1 MRLTSRPLHKQ
12 GYVRLNNKA
21 GSVNGQIDIVPV
33 SGKGDLSAFI
43 DCAYRLNAN
52 DPNWVPPFRADMVE
66 LLTPG
71 KNPFH
76 EHAQVQLFLAKRA
89 GQVVGRISAHYDEL
103 ALMQPPE
110 QGMGPGTG
118 NWGMFEAEDEAVAA
132 ALIARAEAWLKEQ
145 GMTRVVAPVSLSVWE
160 EIGLLVKGH
169 DHPPMLLMG
178 HHNAAYEGWVE
189 AQDYTTA
196 KRLFTYDLL
205 IDNGFPEIVGRIVAS
220 GERSKKISVRRVDKS
235 RFAEEAAICIDIL
248 NDAWSSNWGFVPFTE
263 AEKAY
268 GAKKL
273 KPLILEGANMIA
285 EVDGEP
291 AAFMLSWPD
300 MNKLLI
306 NFGGKLFP
314 FNWAKLLW
322 WLRNPK
328 QADFRVP
335 LMGVVS
341 KYQNTRLASQ
351 LAFMMIEYIRRYAVA
366 EHDAQ
371 RAEVG
376 WILEDN
382 QGMVAIADAIDSKV
396 NREYRVYS
404 KDL

>member
-1 MRLTSRPLHKQ
+1 MT
-12 GYVRLNNKA
+12 A
-21 GSVNGQIDIVPV
+21 QIDIAPV
-33 SGKGDLSAFI
+33 SGKADLDAFI
-43 DCAYRLNAN
+43 DCAYRLNAS
-52 DPNWVPPFRADMVE
+52 DPNWVPPLRADMIE

-71 KNPFH
+71 RNPFH
-76 EHAQVQLFLAKRA
+76 DHAKMQLFLARRD
-89 GQVVGRISAHYDEL
+89 GEIVGRISAHYDEL
-103 ALMQPPE
+103 ALQQPPE

-118 NWGMFEAEDEAVAA
+118 NWGLVEATDEAVMA
-132 ALIARAEAWLKEQ
+132 ALIARAEEWLREQ
-145 GMTRVVAPVSLSVWE
+145 GMTRVLAPISLSVWE
-160 EIGLLVKGH
+160 EPGLLVKGH

-178 HHNAAYEGWVE
+178 HDNAAYEGWVE
-189 AQDYTTA
+189 AQGYDVA
-196 KRLFTYDLL
+196 KRLYTYDLHNV
-205 IDNGFPEIVGRIVAS
+205 DKGFPEIVNRIVKS
-220 GERSKKISVRRVDKS
+220 GERSSRINVRTVDTS
-235 RFAEEAAICIDIL
+235 RFDEEAAVCIDIL
-248 NDAWSSNWGFVPFTE
+248 NDAWSRNWGFVPFTE

-291 AAFMLSWPD
+291 AAFMLAWPD
-300 MNKLLI
+300 INQKLI
-306 NFGGKLFP
+306 HFDGKLFP

-328 QADFRVP
+328 DAGMRVP

-341 KYQNTRLASQ
+341 KYQNSRLASQ
-351 LAFMMIEYIRRYAVA
+351 LAFMMIEYIRRYCVA
-366 EHDAQ
+366 NHGTK

-382 QGMVAIADAIDSKV
+382 QGMVAIADAIESSI
-396 NREYRVYS
+396 NREYRIYE

>member
-1 MRLTSRPLHKQ
+1 MTPLTQKVLLAAERRTPEL
-12 GYVRLNNKA
+12 A
-21 GSVNGQIDIVPV
+21 AEIEIVPV
-33 SGKGDLSAFI
+33 AGKSDLNAFI

-52 DPNWVPPFRADMVE
+52 DPNWVPPLRADMVE

-76 EHAQVQLFLAKRA
+76 DHARMQLFLAKRGGA
-89 GQVVGRISAHYDEL
+89 VVGRISAHYDEL
-103 ALMQPPE
+103 ALAQPPE

-118 NWGMFEAEDEAVAA
+118 NWGLMEATDEAVMA
-132 ALIARAEAWLKEQ
+132 ALIARAEQWLREE
-145 GMTRVVAPVSLSVWE
+145 GMTRVLAPISLSVWE
-160 EIGLLVKGH
+160 EPGLLVKGH

-189 AQDYTTA
+189 AQGYEVA
-196 KRLFTYDLL
+196 KRLYTYDLHNVR
-205 IDNGFPEIVGRIVAS
+205 DGFPELVNRIVAS
-220 GERSKKISVRRVDKS
+220 GERSSKITVRKVDTS
-235 RFAEEAAICIDIL
+235 RFAEEAAIIIDIL
-248 NDAWSSNWGFVPFTE
+248 NDAWSGNWGFVPFTE

-285 EVDGEP
+285 EVDGKP

-300 MNKLLI
+300 INQLLKG
-306 NFGGKLFP
+306 FDGKLFP
-314 FNWAKLLW
+314 FNWAKILW
-322 WLRNPK
+322 WLRHPK
-328 QADFRVP
+328 DAGFRVP
-335 LMGVVS
+335 LMGVVRE
-341 KYQNTRLASQ
+341 YQNSRLASQ

-366 EHDAQ
+366 EHGAQ

-382 QGMVAIADAIDSKV
+382 QGMVAIAHAIESKV
-396 NREYRVYS
+396 NREYRIYQ
-404 KDL
+404 KNL